1 MAAFLDIQFG
11 IDGTIVEIL
20 NNSSLRLNDKA
31 GVCSHYR
38 LAMLVS
44 FPEEK
49 TRQFERIEGKLD
61 ELRSYLYANRNSV
74 IGQVTPQPS
83 RLIVIGEALRLRH
96 SLKVEPLQKEF

>member
-20 NNSSLRLNDKA
+20 NKSSLRLNDNA

-38 LAMLVS
+38 FAMFVS
-44 FPEEK
+44 CPEEN
-49 TRQFERIEGKLD
+49 TRQFERIEAKLD
-61 ELRSYLYANRNSV
+61 ELRSYLYANLTSV

-83 RLIVIGEALRLRH
+83 RLICYR
-96 SLKVEPLQKEF
+96 